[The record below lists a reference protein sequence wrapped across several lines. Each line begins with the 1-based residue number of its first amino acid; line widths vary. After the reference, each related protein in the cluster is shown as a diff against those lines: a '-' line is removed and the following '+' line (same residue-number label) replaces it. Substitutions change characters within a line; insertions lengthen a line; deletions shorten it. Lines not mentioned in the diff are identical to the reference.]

1 VILKRKLKTI
11 SGRRLLLGSVPLPRM
26 KKLVV
31 SLLATS
37 ALASDPSRPTSP
49 HDTRRR
55 SQARGQLS
63 GEAPRRRARRP
74 KPSGDHPLAGAPPP
88 SPPSYA
94 SPGPNVVDGDPWAQY
109 SQAPAEAS
117 LEQEQQQTGVEQ
129 EWPGSIS
136 DPSIPSW
143 KGAEYNGQLPYE
155 SAPAFAAPL
164 PPSLVE
170 SYRQTSLAK
179 LWMGIFAGLSGL
191 GMGSAIS
198 AYILH
203 QPTPCMSVGA
213 LVGFAASYLGG
224 NLGAF
229 FRALAVTLML
239 TLSRWRSVTGQYAFM
254 MQLKSILLN
263 RRHRFPPNAPPNL
276 RDYRPTPE
284 HPLEFSMTTCLVA
297 SGLLGATLGWMSAS
311 AIDIFLFPPS
321 LIALASALFFAF
333 TATSETTVGDLV
345 RCAAM
350 KGVGV
355 ARLVTTAA
363 AETEV
368 RPKAFALAGQLG
380 RRAQQIDRRFHV
392 VDRTMSS
399 VKWVI
404 DRVAGGNENR
414 APPPRQGRRKGKRG
428 RPRPPPENYYGEP
441 PFSSEA
447 SAGYSGGYGGGGAY
461 R

>member
-1 VILKRKLKTI
+1 
-11 SGRRLLLGSVPLPRM
+11 M
-26 KKLVV
+26 
-31 SLLATS
+31 
-37 ALASDPSRPTSP
+37 
-49 HDTRRR
+49 
-55 SQARGQLS
+55 
-63 GEAPRRRARRP
+63 
-74 KPSGDHPLAGAPPP
+74 
-88 SPPSYA
+88 
-94 SPGPNVVDGDPWAQY
+94 
-109 SQAPAEAS
+109 
-117 LEQEQQQTGVEQ
+117 EQQQFGQQQAGPEQ
-129 EWPGSIS
+129 SWPGSMS

-143 KGAEYNGQLPYE
+143 EGAEYNGQLPSGSAE
-155 SAPAFAAPL
+155 SFTAPL
-164 PPSLVE
+164 QLSLVE

-179 LWMGIFAGLSGL
+179 LWVGIFASLCGL
-191 GMGSAIS
+191 GMGTAIS
-198 AYILH
+198 AYVLH

-229 FRALAVTLML
+229 FRALAVTAIL

-254 MQLKSILLN
+254 MQLKSVLLH

-284 HPLEFSMTTCLVA
+284 HPLEFSMTICLVA
-297 SGLLGATLGWMSAS
+297 SGILGATLGWTSAS
-311 AIDIFLFPPS
+311 AINIFLFPPS
-321 LIALASALFFAF
+321 LIALASAVFFAF

-355 ARLVTTAA
+355 TRLVTTAA

-380 RRAQQIDRRFHV
+380 RRAQQIDQRFHV

-399 VKWVI
+399 AKWVI
-404 DRVAGGNENR
+404 DRVAGGTDSG
-414 APPPRQGRRKGKRG
+414 APPQRQGRRKGQRG
-428 RPRPPPENYYGEP
+428 QRRARPPPENYYGEP

-447 SAGYSGGYGGGGAY
+447 SAGYSGGYGGSSGGAY